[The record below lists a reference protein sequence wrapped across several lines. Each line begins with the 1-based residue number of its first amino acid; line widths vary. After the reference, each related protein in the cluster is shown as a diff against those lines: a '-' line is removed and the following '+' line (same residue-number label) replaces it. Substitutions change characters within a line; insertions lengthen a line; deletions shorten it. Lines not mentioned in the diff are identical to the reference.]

1 MINNL
6 ILIGVCVCIIIPL
19 WILIDKK
26 SKEKEERL
34 KFTLGFVRWLN
45 MNFDQVGAGVKF
57 YTDGKN
63 RYTIEELL
71 NKYIICKGKPT

>member
-6 ILIGVCVCIIIPL
+6 ILIGVSVCIIIPL

-26 SKEKEERL
+26 TKEKEERI

-45 MNFDQVGAGVKF
+45 INFDQVGSGCKF
-57 YTDGKN
+57 YTDGQ
-63 RYTIEELL
+63 
-71 NKYIICKGKPT
+71 NKYDLNELMKKYTICKGKPL